1 MSAWI
6 KEHVLNNKIAISAIK
21 YMALFL
27 VAFMFL
33 LVFSLWTSPLYKNW
47 YGCDAS
53 FFTMAGRAIL
63 NGYVPYRDFFDL
75 KGPYFFFI
83 EALGQLLVKGR
94 TGAFIIQVFAL
105 FFALILMVKTC
116 RLFLSCKKTAVIV
129 SLFLFFHA
137 ATLWGGNTL
146 EEFILPLN
154 LLAIYLTVKDIK
166 GNASIRPL
174 TAIITGGCF
183 GIILFAK
190 VTVAAPIIGLVI
202 AIIIYFIRSKRIFE
216 LISYLIY
223 AFFGVLVAIT
233 PVFIYFYCHKTLTDM
248 LYAVFVFAFKRSL
261 EGDKYDIHN
270 ELKISGC
277 YFAIIFALCQID
289 YKRVVLKLRGLL
301 NRKSHSET
309 SVLSRMAS
317 ACDDKCEC
325 IEKDS
330 VENKCEIQVE
340 NTDNVNASVEIENK
354 FALRQLISE
363 TTREFVLSAIF
374 AMGFITAITLHFGDP
389 FIYYFTTV
397 YPIFMLTMIAMFVLY
412 NPLTLLKSWRLDIPV
427 IAFLVFMCY
436 FASHTSNQLNTV
448 LFDRGNTYY
457 QTYVDKANEMAS
469 LIPDCDR
476 DSVYS
481 INMDMQWFECNNIL
495 PCYSYT
501 INLQFFVALD
511 NQIEQNI
518 INRLTSDPPKWI
530 VIGGDLSS
538 YLPNINDVVMPMYSE
553 VYENEYGAL
562 YLLD

>member
-1 MSAWI
+1 MKLQI
-6 KEHVLNNKIAISAIK
+6 KEHIFNNKTAHSAIK
-21 YMALFL
+21 YMAVFL
-27 VAFMFL
+27 VSFLFL
-33 LVFSLWTSPLYKNW
+33 LVFSLWTSPFYKNW

-83 EALGQLLVKGR
+83 EALGQLIVKGR
-94 TGAFIIQVFAL
+94 TGAFVMQVLAL
-105 FFALILMVKTC
+105 FATLIIMIKTC

-129 SLFLFFHA
+129 SFFLFFHA
-137 ATLWGGNTL
+137 STLWGGNTL
-146 EEFILPLN
+146 EEFMLPLN
-154 LLAIYLTVKDIK
+154 LLAIYLSVKDIK
-166 GNASIRPL
+166 GSALIRPL
-174 TAIITGGCF
+174 TAMITGGCF
-183 GIILFAK
+183 GVILFAK
-190 VTVAAPIIGLVI
+190 VTVGAPIIGLVI
-202 AIIIYFIRSKRIFE
+202 AIIVYFIRSKRIFE

-277 YFAIIFALCQID
+277 YFAMIFALCQVD
-289 YKRVVLKLRGLL
+289 YKRGILKLRELISGK
-301 NRKSHSET
+301 NHK
-309 SVLSRMAS
+309 
-317 ACDDKCEC
+317 
-325 IEKDS
+325 
-330 VENKCEIQVE
+330 IQVE
-340 NTDNVNASVEIENK
+340 NSDNVDASVEIENK
-354 FALRQLISE
+354 FAGKQLIYGE
-363 TTREFVLSAIF
+363 FREFVLVAIF
-374 AMGFITAITLHFGDP
+374 TMGFITAITLHFGDP

-397 YPIFMLTMIAMFVLY
+397 YPIFMLTMIVMFVLY
-412 NPLTLLKSWRLDIPV
+412 DPFVLLKSWRLDIPV
-427 IAFLVFMCY
+427 AAFLVFLCY
-436 FASHTSNQLNTV
+436 FASHTSNQINTV

-469 LIPDCDR
+469 LIPECDK

-501 INLQFFVALD
+501 INLQFFVSLD

-518 INRLTSDPPKWI
+518 IKRLKTDPPKWI

>member
-1 MSAWI
+1 
-6 KEHVLNNKIAISAIK
+6 
-21 YMALFL
+21 MAVFL
-27 VAFMFL
+27 VSFLFL
-33 LVFSLWTSPLYKNW
+33 LVFSLWTSPFYKNW

-83 EALGQLLVKGR
+83 EALGQLIVKGR
-94 TGAFIIQVFAL
+94 TGAFVMQVLAL
-105 FFALILMVKTC
+105 FATLIIMIKTC

-129 SLFLFFHA
+129 SLFLFFHS

-146 EEFILPLN
+146 EEFMLPLN

-166 GNASIRPL
+166 GNARIRPL
-174 TAIITGGCF
+174 TAMITGGCF
-183 GIILFAK
+183 GVILFAK

-223 AFFGVLVAIT
+223 ALFGVLVAIT

-277 YFAIIFALCQID
+277 YFAMIFTLCQID

-301 NRKSHSET
+301 SRKS
-309 SVLSRMAS
+309 
-317 ACDDKCEC
+317 DDKA
-325 IEKDS
+325 
-330 VENKCEIQVE
+330 N
-340 NTDNVNASVEIENK
+340 N
-354 FALRQLISE
+354 ISE

-389 FIYYFTTV
+389 FIYYFTTA
-397 YPIFMLTMIAMFVLY
+397 YPIFMLTMIVMFVLY
-412 NPLTLLKSWRLDIPV
+412 DPLTLLKSWRLDIPV
-427 IAFLVFMCY
+427 AAFLVFLCY
-436 FASHTSNQLNTV
+436 FASHTSNQINTV

-501 INLQFFVALD
+501 INLQFFVSLD

-518 INRLTSDPPKWI
+518 IKRLKTDPPKWI

>member
-1 MSAWI
+1 MKLQI
-6 KEHVLNNKIAISAIK
+6 KEHIFNNKTAHSAIK
-21 YMALFL
+21 YMAVFL
-27 VAFMFL
+27 VSFLFL
-33 LVFSLWTSPLYKNW
+33 LVFSLWTSPFYKNW

-83 EALGQLLVKGR
+83 EALGQLIVKGR
-94 TGAFIIQVFAL
+94 TGAFVMQVLAL
-105 FFALILMVKTC
+105 FATLIIMIKTC

-129 SLFLFFHA
+129 SLFLFFHS

-146 EEFILPLN
+146 EEFMLPLN

-166 GNASIRPL
+166 GNARIRPL
-174 TAIITGGCF
+174 TAMITGGCF
-183 GIILFAK
+183 GVILFAK
-190 VTVAAPIIGLVI
+190 VTVGAPIIGLVI
-202 AIIIYFIRSKRIFE
+202 AIIVYFIRSKRIFE

-277 YFAIIFALCQID
+277 YFAMIFALCQID

-301 NRKSHSET
+301 SRKS
-309 SVLSRMAS
+309 
-317 ACDDKCEC
+317 DDKA
-325 IEKDS
+325 
-330 VENKCEIQVE
+330 N
-340 NTDNVNASVEIENK
+340 N
-354 FALRQLISE
+354 ISE

-389 FIYYFTTV
+389 FIYYFTTA
-397 YPIFMLTMIAMFVLY
+397 YPIFMLTMIVMFVLY
-412 NPLTLLKSWRLDIPV
+412 DPHTLLKSWRLDIPV
-427 IAFLVFMCY
+427 AAFLVFLCY
-436 FASHTSNQLNTV
+436 FASHTSNQINTV

-457 QTYVDKANEMAS
+457 QTYVDKTNEMAS
-469 LIPDCDR
+469 LIPECDK

-501 INLQFFVALD
+501 INLQFFVSLD

-518 INRLTSDPPKWI
+518 IKRLKTDPPKWI

>member
-1 MSAWI
+1 MKSQI
-6 KEHVLNNKIAISAIK
+6 KEHIFNNKTAHSAIK
-21 YMALFL
+21 YMAVFL
-27 VAFMFL
+27 VSFLFL
-33 LVFSLWTSPLYKNW
+33 LVFSLWTSPFYKNW

-83 EALGQLLVKGR
+83 EALGQLIVKGR
-94 TGAFIIQVFAL
+94 TGTFVMQVLAL
-105 FFALILMVKTC
+105 FAALIIMIKTC

-146 EEFILPLN
+146 EEFMLPLN

-166 GNASIRPL
+166 GNARIRPL
-174 TAIITGGCF
+174 TAMITGGCF
-183 GIILFAK
+183 GVILFAK

-277 YFAIIFALCQID
+277 YFAMIFTLCQID

-301 NRKSHSET
+301 SRKS
-309 SVLSRMAS
+309 
-317 ACDDKCEC
+317 DDKA
-325 IEKDS
+325 
-330 VENKCEIQVE
+330 N
-340 NTDNVNASVEIENK
+340 N
-354 FALRQLISE
+354 ISE

-448 LFDRGNTYY
+448 MFDRGNTYY

-518 INRLTSDPPKWI
+518 IKRLKTNPPKWL

>member
-1 MSAWI
+1 MKLQI
-6 KEHVLNNKIAISAIK
+6 KEHIFNNKTAHSAIK
-21 YMALFL
+21 YMAVFL
-27 VAFMFL
+27 VSFLFL
-33 LVFSLWTSPLYKNW
+33 LVFSLWTSPFYKNW

-83 EALGQLLVKGR
+83 EALGQLIVKGR
-94 TGAFIIQVFAL
+94 TGAFVMQVLAL
-105 FFALILMVKTC
+105 FAALIIMIKTC

-146 EEFILPLN
+146 EEFMLPLN

-166 GNASIRPL
+166 GNARIRPL
-174 TAIITGGCF
+174 TAMITGGCF
-183 GIILFAK
+183 GVILFAK

-223 AFFGVLVAIT
+223 ALFGVLVAIT

-277 YFAIIFALCQID
+277 YFAMIFTLCQID

-301 NRKSHSET
+301 SRKS
-309 SVLSRMAS
+309 
-317 ACDDKCEC
+317 DDKA
-325 IEKDS
+325 
-330 VENKCEIQVE
+330 N
-340 NTDNVNASVEIENK
+340 N
-354 FALRQLISE
+354 ISE

-427 IAFLVFMCY
+427 IAFLVFLCY
-436 FASHTSNQLNTV
+436 FASHTSNQINTV

-469 LIPDCDR
+469 LIPECDK

-501 INLQFFVALD
+501 INLQFFVSLD

-518 INRLTSDPPKWI
+518 IKRLKTDPPKWI

>member
-1 MSAWI
+1 
-6 KEHVLNNKIAISAIK
+6 
-21 YMALFL
+21 MAVFL
-27 VAFMFL
+27 VSFLFL
-33 LVFSLWTSPLYKNW
+33 LVFSLWTSPFYKNW

-83 EALGQLLVKGR
+83 EALGQLIVKGR
-94 TGAFIIQVFAL
+94 TGAFVMQVLAL
-105 FFALILMVKTC
+105 FATLIIMIKTC

-129 SLFLFFHA
+129 SFFLFFHA
-137 ATLWGGNTL
+137 STLWGGNTL
-146 EEFILPLN
+146 EEFMLPLN

-166 GNASIRPL
+166 GNARIRPL
-174 TAIITGGCF
+174 TAMITGGCF
-183 GIILFAK
+183 GVILFAK
-190 VTVAAPIIGLVI
+190 VTVGAPIIGLVI
-202 AIIIYFIRSKRIFE
+202 AIIVYFIRSKRIFE

-223 AFFGVLVAIT
+223 ALFGVLIAIT

-277 YFAIIFALCQID
+277 YFAMIFALCQVD

-301 NRKSHSET
+301 SRKS
-309 SVLSRMAS
+309 
-317 ACDDKCEC
+317 DDKA
-325 IEKDS
+325 
-330 VENKCEIQVE
+330 N
-340 NTDNVNASVEIENK
+340 N
-354 FALRQLISE
+354 ISE

-389 FIYYFTTV
+389 FIYYFTTA
-397 YPIFMLTMIAMFVLY
+397 YPIFMLTMIVMFVLY
-412 NPLTLLKSWRLDIPV
+412 DPLTLLKSWRLDIPV
-427 IAFLVFMCY
+427 VAFLVFLCY
-436 FASHTSNQLNTV
+436 FASHTSNQINTV

-469 LIPDCDR
+469 LIPECDK

-501 INLQFFVALD
+501 INLQFFVSLD

-518 INRLTSDPPKWI
+518 IKRLKTDPPKWI

>member
-1 MSAWI
+1 
-6 KEHVLNNKIAISAIK
+6 
-21 YMALFL
+21 MAVFL
-27 VAFMFL
+27 VSFLFL
-33 LVFSLWTSPLYKNW
+33 LVFSLWTSPFYKNW

-83 EALGQLLVKGR
+83 EALGQLIVKGR
-94 TGAFIIQVFAL
+94 TGAFVMQVLAL
-105 FFALILMVKTC
+105 FATLIIMIKTC

-129 SLFLFFHA
+129 SLFLFFHS

-146 EEFILPLN
+146 EEFMLPLN

-166 GNASIRPL
+166 GNARIRPL
-174 TAIITGGCF
+174 TAMITGGCF
-183 GIILFAK
+183 GVILFAK

-223 AFFGVLVAIT
+223 ALFGVLVAIT

-277 YFAIIFALCQID
+277 YFAMIFTLCQID

-301 NRKSHSET
+301 SRKS
-309 SVLSRMAS
+309 
-317 ACDDKCEC
+317 DDKA
-325 IEKDS
+325 
-330 VENKCEIQVE
+330 N
-340 NTDNVNASVEIENK
+340 N
-354 FALRQLISE
+354 ISE

-389 FIYYFTTV
+389 FIYYFTTA
-397 YPIFMLTMIAMFVLY
+397 YPIFMLTMIVMFVLY
-412 NPLTLLKSWRLDIPV
+412 DPLTLLKSWRLDIPV
-427 IAFLVFMCY
+427 AAFLVFLCY
-436 FASHTSNQLNTV
+436 FASHTSNQINTV

-469 LIPDCDR
+469 LIPECDK

-501 INLQFFVALD
+501 INLQFFVSLD

-518 INRLTSDPPKWI
+518 IKRLKTDPPKWI

>member
-1 MSAWI
+1 MKLQI
-6 KEHVLNNKIAISAIK
+6 KEHIFNNKTAHSAIK
-21 YMALFL
+21 YMAVFL
-27 VAFMFL
+27 VSFLFL
-33 LVFSLWTSPLYKNW
+33 LVFSLWTSPFYKNW

-83 EALGQLLVKGR
+83 EALGQLIVKGR
-94 TGAFIIQVFAL
+94 TGAFVMQVLAL
-105 FFALILMVKTC
+105 FATLIIMIKTC

-129 SLFLFFHA
+129 SLFLFFHS

-146 EEFILPLN
+146 EEFMLPLN

-166 GNASIRPL
+166 GNARIRPL
-174 TAIITGGCF
+174 TAMITGGCF
-183 GIILFAK
+183 GVILFAK

-223 AFFGVLVAIT
+223 ALFGVLVAIT

-277 YFAIIFALCQID
+277 YFAMIFTLCQID

-301 NRKSHSET
+301 SRKS
-309 SVLSRMAS
+309 
-317 ACDDKCEC
+317 DDKA
-325 IEKDS
+325 
-330 VENKCEIQVE
+330 N
-340 NTDNVNASVEIENK
+340 N
-354 FALRQLISE
+354 ISE

-389 FIYYFTTV
+389 FIYYFTTA
-397 YPIFMLTMIAMFVLY
+397 YPIFMLTMIVMFVLY
-412 NPLTLLKSWRLDIPV
+412 DPFVLLKSWRLDIPV
-427 IAFLVFMCY
+427 AAFLVFLCY
-436 FASHTSNQLNTV
+436 FASHTSNQINTV

-469 LIPDCDR
+469 LIPECDK

-518 INRLTSDPPKWI
+518 IERLKTDPPKWI

>member
-1 MSAWI
+1 MKLQI
-6 KEHVLNNKIAISAIK
+6 KEHIFNNKTAHSAIK
-21 YMALFL
+21 YMAVFL
-27 VAFMFL
+27 VSFLFL
-33 LVFSLWTSPLYKNW
+33 LVFSLWTSPFYKNW

-83 EALGQLLVKGR
+83 EALGQLIVKGR
-94 TGAFIIQVFAL
+94 TGAFVMQVLAL
-105 FFALILMVKTC
+105 FTTLIIMIKTC
-116 RLFLSCKKTAVIV
+116 RLFLTCKKTAVIV

-137 ATLWGGNTL
+137 STLWGGNTL
-146 EEFILPLN
+146 EEFMLPLN
-154 LLAIYLTVKDIK
+154 LLAIYLSVKDIK
-166 GNASIRPL
+166 GSALIRPL
-174 TAIITGGCF
+174 TAMITGGCF

-190 VTVAAPIIGLVI
+190 ITVAAPIIGLVI

-223 AFFGVLVAIT
+223 ALFGVLVAIT

-277 YFAIIFALCQID
+277 YFAMIFTLCQID

-301 NRKSHSET
+301 SRKS
-309 SVLSRMAS
+309 
-317 ACDDKCEC
+317 DDKA
-325 IEKDS
+325 
-330 VENKCEIQVE
+330 N
-340 NTDNVNASVEIENK
+340 N
-354 FALRQLISE
+354 ISE

-389 FIYYFTTV
+389 FIYYFTTA
-397 YPIFMLTMIAMFVLY
+397 YPIFMLTMIVMFVLY
-412 NPLTLLKSWRLDIPV
+412 DPLTLLKSWRLDIPV
-427 IAFLVFMCY
+427 AAFLVFLCY
-436 FASHTSNQLNTV
+436 FASHTSNQINTV

-469 LIPDCDR
+469 LIPECDK

-501 INLQFFVALD
+501 INLQFFVSLD

-518 INRLTSDPPKWI
+518 IKRLKTDPPKWI

>member
-1 MSAWI
+1 
-6 KEHVLNNKIAISAIK
+6 
-21 YMALFL
+21 MAVFL
-27 VAFMFL
+27 VSFLFL
-33 LVFSLWTSPLYKNW
+33 LVFSLWTSPFYKNW

-83 EALGQLLVKGR
+83 EALGQLIVKGR
-94 TGAFIIQVFAL
+94 TGAFVMQVLAL
-105 FFALILMVKTC
+105 FATLIIMIKTC

-146 EEFILPLN
+146 EEFMLPLN

-166 GNASIRPL
+166 GNARIRPL
-174 TAIITGGCF
+174 TAMITGGCF
-183 GIILFAK
+183 GVILFAK

-223 AFFGVLVAIT
+223 ALFGVLVAIT

-277 YFAIIFALCQID
+277 YFAMIFTLCQID

-301 NRKSHSET
+301 SRKS
-309 SVLSRMAS
+309 
-317 ACDDKCEC
+317 DDKA
-325 IEKDS
+325 
-330 VENKCEIQVE
+330 N
-340 NTDNVNASVEIENK
+340 N
-354 FALRQLISE
+354 ISE

-389 FIYYFTTV
+389 FIYYFTTA
-397 YPIFMLTMIAMFVLY
+397 YPIFMLTMIVMFVLY
-412 NPLTLLKSWRLDIPV
+412 DPLTLLKSWRLDIPV
-427 IAFLVFMCY
+427 AAFLVFLCY
-436 FASHTSNQLNTV
+436 FASHTSNQINTV

-469 LIPDCDR
+469 LIPECDK

-501 INLQFFVALD
+501 INLQFFVSLD

-518 INRLTSDPPKWI
+518 IKRLKTDPPKWI

>member
-1 MSAWI
+1 
-6 KEHVLNNKIAISAIK
+6 
-21 YMALFL
+21 MAVFL
-27 VAFMFL
+27 VSFLFL
-33 LVFSLWTSPLYKNW
+33 LVFSLWTSPFYKNW

-83 EALGQLLVKGR
+83 EALGQLIVKGR
-94 TGAFIIQVFAL
+94 TGAFVMQVLAL
-105 FFALILMVKTC
+105 FAALIIMIKTC

-146 EEFILPLN
+146 EEFMLPLN

-166 GNASIRPL
+166 GNARIRPL
-174 TAIITGGCF
+174 TAMITGGCF
-183 GIILFAK
+183 GVILFAK

-248 LYAVFVFAFKRSL
+248 LYAVFVFAFNRSL

-277 YFAIIFALCQID
+277 YFAMIFTLCQID

-301 NRKSHSET
+301 SRKS
-309 SVLSRMAS
+309 
-317 ACDDKCEC
+317 DDKA
-325 IEKDS
+325 
-330 VENKCEIQVE
+330 N
-340 NTDNVNASVEIENK
+340 N
-354 FALRQLISE
+354 ISE

-389 FIYYFTTV
+389 FIYYFTTA
-397 YPIFMLTMIAMFVLY
+397 YPIFMLTMIVMFVLY
-412 NPLTLLKSWRLDIPV
+412 DPLTLLKSWRLDIPV
-427 IAFLVFMCY
+427 AVFLVFLCY
-436 FASHTSNQLNTV
+436 FASHTSNQINTV

-469 LIPDCDR
+469 LIPECDK

-501 INLQFFVALD
+501 INLQFFVSLD

-518 INRLTSDPPKWI
+518 IKRLKTNPPKWL

>member
-1 MSAWI
+1 MKLQI
-6 KEHVLNNKIAISAIK
+6 KEHIFNNKTAHSAIK
-21 YMALFL
+21 YMAVFL
-27 VAFMFL
+27 VSFLFL
-33 LVFSLWTSPLYKNW
+33 LVFSLWTSPFYKNW

-83 EALGQLLVKGR
+83 EALGQLIVKGR
-94 TGAFIIQVFAL
+94 TGAFVMQVLAL
-105 FFALILMVKTC
+105 FAALIIMIKTC

-129 SLFLFFHA
+129 SFFLFFHA
-137 ATLWGGNTL
+137 STLWGGNTL
-146 EEFILPLN
+146 EEFMLPLN

-166 GNASIRPL
+166 GNARIRPL
-174 TAIITGGCF
+174 TAMITGGCF
-183 GIILFAK
+183 GVILFAK
-190 VTVAAPIIGLVI
+190 VTVGAPIIGLVI
-202 AIIIYFIRSKRIFE
+202 AIIVYFIRSKRIFE

-277 YFAIIFALCQID
+277 YFAMIFTLCQID

-301 NRKSHSET
+301 SRKS
-309 SVLSRMAS
+309 
-317 ACDDKCEC
+317 DDKA
-325 IEKDS
+325 
-330 VENKCEIQVE
+330 N
-340 NTDNVNASVEIENK
+340 N
-354 FALRQLISE
+354 ISE

-448 LFDRGNTYY
+448 MFDRGNTYY

-469 LIPDCDR
+469 LIPECDK

-481 INMDMQWFECNNIL
+481 INMDMQWF
-495 PCYSYT
+495 
-501 INLQFFVALD
+501 
-511 NQIEQNI
+511 
-518 INRLTSDPPKWI
+518 
-530 VIGGDLSS
+530 
-538 YLPNINDVVMPMYSE
+538 
-553 VYENEYGAL
+553 
-562 YLLD
+562 

>member
-1 MSAWI
+1 MKSQI
-6 KEHVLNNKIAISAIK
+6 KEHIFNNKTAHSAIK
-21 YMALFL
+21 YMAVFL
-27 VAFMFL
+27 VSFLFL
-33 LVFSLWTSPLYKNW
+33 LVFSLWTSPFYKNW

-83 EALGQLLVKGR
+83 EALGQLIVKGR
-94 TGAFIIQVFAL
+94 TGAFVMQVLAL
-105 FFALILMVKTC
+105 FATLIIMIKTC
-116 RLFLSCKKTAVIV
+116 RLFLTCKKTAVIV

-137 ATLWGGNTL
+137 STLWGGNTL
-146 EEFILPLN
+146 EEFMLPLN
-154 LLAIYLTVKDIK
+154 LLAIYLSVKDIK
-166 GNASIRPL
+166 GSALIRPL
-174 TAIITGGCF
+174 TAMITGGCF

-190 VTVAAPIIGLVI
+190 ITVAAPIIGLVI

-277 YFAIIFALCQID
+277 YFAMIFTLCQID

-301 NRKSHSET
+301 SRKS
-309 SVLSRMAS
+309 
-317 ACDDKCEC
+317 DDKA
-325 IEKDS
+325 
-330 VENKCEIQVE
+330 N
-340 NTDNVNASVEIENK
+340 N
-354 FALRQLISE
+354 ISE

-448 LFDRGNTYY
+448 MFDRGNTYY

-518 INRLTSDPPKWI
+518 IKRLKTNPPKWL

>member
-1 MSAWI
+1 
-6 KEHVLNNKIAISAIK
+6 
-21 YMALFL
+21 
-27 VAFMFL
+27 
-33 LVFSLWTSPLYKNW
+33 
-47 YGCDAS
+47 
-53 FFTMAGRAIL
+53 MAGRAIL

-83 EALGQLLVKGR
+83 EALGQLIVKGR
-94 TGAFIIQVFAL
+94 TGAFVMQVLAL
-105 FFALILMVKTC
+105 FATLIIMIKTC

-129 SLFLFFHA
+129 SLFLFFHS

-146 EEFILPLN
+146 EEFMLPLN

-166 GNASIRPL
+166 GNARIRPL
-174 TAIITGGCF
+174 TAMITGGCF
-183 GIILFAK
+183 GVILFAK

-277 YFAIIFALCQID
+277 YFAMIFTLCQID

-301 NRKSHSET
+301 SRKS
-309 SVLSRMAS
+309 
-317 ACDDKCEC
+317 DDKA
-325 IEKDS
+325 
-330 VENKCEIQVE
+330 N
-340 NTDNVNASVEIENK
+340 N
-354 FALRQLISE
+354 ISE

-389 FIYYFTTV
+389 FIYYFTTA
-397 YPIFMLTMIAMFVLY
+397 YPIFMLTMIVMFVLY
-412 NPLTLLKSWRLDIPV
+412 DPLTLLKSWRLDIPV
-427 IAFLVFMCY
+427 AAFLVFLCY
-436 FASHTSNQLNTV
+436 FASHTSNQINTV

-469 LIPDCDR
+469 LIPECDK

-501 INLQFFVALD
+501 INLQFFVSLD

-518 INRLTSDPPKWI
+518 IKRLKTDPPKWI

>member
-1 MSAWI
+1 MKLQI
-6 KEHVLNNKIAISAIK
+6 KEHIFNNKTAHSAIK
-21 YMALFL
+21 YMAVFL
-27 VAFMFL
+27 VSFLFL
-33 LVFSLWTSPLYKNW
+33 LVFSLWTSPFYKNW

-83 EALGQLLVKGR
+83 EALGQLIVKGR
-94 TGAFIIQVFAL
+94 TGAFVMQVLAL
-105 FFALILMVKTC
+105 FTTLIIMIKTC
-116 RLFLSCKKTAVIV
+116 RLFLTCKKTAVIV

-137 ATLWGGNTL
+137 STLWGGNTL
-146 EEFILPLN
+146 EEFMLPLN
-154 LLAIYLTVKDIK
+154 LLAIYLSVKDIK
-166 GNASIRPL
+166 GSALIRPL
-174 TAIITGGCF
+174 TAMITGGCF
-183 GIILFAK
+183 GVILFAK
-190 VTVAAPIIGLVI
+190 VTVGAPIIGLVI
-202 AIIIYFIRSKRIFE
+202 AIIIYFTRSKRIFE
-216 LISYLIY
+216 LFSYLIY
-223 AFFGVLVAIT
+223 ALFGVLIAIT
-233 PVFIYFYCHKTLTDM
+233 PVFIYFYYHKTLTDM

-277 YFAIIFALCQID
+277 YFAMIFALCQVD

-301 NRKSHSET
+301 SRKS
-309 SVLSRMAS
+309 
-317 ACDDKCEC
+317 DDKA
-325 IEKDS
+325 
-330 VENKCEIQVE
+330 N
-340 NTDNVNASVEIENK
+340 N
-354 FALRQLISE
+354 ISE

-389 FIYYFTTV
+389 FIYYFTTA
-397 YPIFMLTMIAMFVLY
+397 YPIFMLTMIVMFVLY
-412 NPLTLLKSWRLDIPV
+412 DPFVLLKSWRLDIPV
-427 IAFLVFMCY
+427 AAFLVFLCY
-436 FASHTSNQLNTV
+436 FASHTSNQINTV

-469 LIPDCDR
+469 LIPECDK

-501 INLQFFVALD
+501 INLQFFVSLD

-518 INRLTSDPPKWI
+518 IKRLKTDPPKWI

>member
-1 MSAWI
+1 
-6 KEHVLNNKIAISAIK
+6 
-21 YMALFL
+21 MAVFL
-27 VAFMFL
+27 VSFLFL
-33 LVFSLWTSPLYKNW
+33 LVFSLWTSPFYKNW

-83 EALGQLLVKGR
+83 EALGQLIVKGR
-94 TGAFIIQVFAL
+94 TGAFVMQVLAL
-105 FFALILMVKTC
+105 FTTLIIMIKTC
-116 RLFLSCKKTAVIV
+116 RLFLTCKKTAVIV

-137 ATLWGGNTL
+137 STLWGGNTL
-146 EEFILPLN
+146 EEFMLPLN

-166 GNASIRPL
+166 GNARIRPL
-174 TAIITGGCF
+174 TAMITGGCF
-183 GIILFAK
+183 GVILFAK

-223 AFFGVLVAIT
+223 ALFGVLVAIT

-277 YFAIIFALCQID
+277 YFAMIFTLCQID

-301 NRKSHSET
+301 SRKS
-309 SVLSRMAS
+309 
-317 ACDDKCEC
+317 DDKA
-325 IEKDS
+325 
-330 VENKCEIQVE
+330 N
-340 NTDNVNASVEIENK
+340 N
-354 FALRQLISE
+354 ISE

-374 AMGFITAITLHFGDP
+374 TMGFITAITLHFGDP
-389 FIYYFTTV
+389 FIYYFTTA
-397 YPIFMLTMIAMFVLY
+397 YPIFMLTMIVMFVLY
-412 NPLTLLKSWRLDIPV
+412 DPFVLLKSWRLDIPV
-427 IAFLVFMCY
+427 AAFLVFLCY
-436 FASHTSNQLNTV
+436 FASHTSNQINTV

-469 LIPDCDR
+469 LIPECDK

-501 INLQFFVALD
+501 INLQFFVSLD

-518 INRLTSDPPKWI
+518 IKRLKTDPPKWI

>member
-1 MSAWI
+1 
-6 KEHVLNNKIAISAIK
+6 
-21 YMALFL
+21 MAVFL
-27 VAFMFL
+27 VSFLFL
-33 LVFSLWTSPLYKNW
+33 LVFSLWTSPFYKNW

-83 EALGQLLVKGR
+83 EALGQLIVKGR
-94 TGAFIIQVFAL
+94 TGAFVMQVLAL
-105 FFALILMVKTC
+105 FTTLIIMIKTC
-116 RLFLSCKKTAVIV
+116 RLFLTCKKTAVIV

-137 ATLWGGNTL
+137 STLWGGNTL
-146 EEFILPLN
+146 EEFMLPLN
-154 LLAIYLTVKDIK
+154 LLAIYLSVKDIK
-166 GNASIRPL
+166 GNARIRPL
-174 TAIITGGCF
+174 TAMITGGCF
-183 GIILFAK
+183 GVILFAK

-223 AFFGVLVAIT
+223 ALFGVLVAIT

-277 YFAIIFALCQID
+277 YFAMIFTLCQID

-301 NRKSHSET
+301 SRKS
-309 SVLSRMAS
+309 
-317 ACDDKCEC
+317 DDKA
-325 IEKDS
+325 
-330 VENKCEIQVE
+330 N
-340 NTDNVNASVEIENK
+340 N
-354 FALRQLISE
+354 ISE

-374 AMGFITAITLHFGDP
+374 TMGFITAITLHFGDP
-389 FIYYFTTV
+389 FIYYFTTA
-397 YPIFMLTMIAMFVLY
+397 YPIFMLTMIVMFVLY
-412 NPLTLLKSWRLDIPV
+412 DPFVLLKSWRLDIPV
-427 IAFLVFMCY
+427 AAFLVFLCY
-436 FASHTSNQLNTV
+436 FASHTSNQINTV

-469 LIPDCDR
+469 LIPDCDK

-501 INLQFFVALD
+501 INLQFFVSLD

-518 INRLTSDPPKWI
+518 IKRLKTDPPKWI

>member
-1 MSAWI
+1 
-6 KEHVLNNKIAISAIK
+6 
-21 YMALFL
+21 MAVFL
-27 VAFMFL
+27 VSFLFL
-33 LVFSLWTSPLYKNW
+33 LVFSLWTSPFYKNW

-83 EALGQLLVKGR
+83 EALGQLIVKGR
-94 TGAFIIQVFAL
+94 TGAFVMQVLAL
-105 FFALILMVKTC
+105 FTTLIIMIKTC
-116 RLFLSCKKTAVIV
+116 RLFLTCKKTAVIV

-137 ATLWGGNTL
+137 STLWGGNTL
-146 EEFILPLN
+146 EEFMLPLN
-154 LLAIYLTVKDIK
+154 LLAIYLSVKDIK
-166 GNASIRPL
+166 GNARIRPL
-174 TAIITGGCF
+174 TAMITGGCF
-183 GIILFAK
+183 GVILFAK

-223 AFFGVLVAIT
+223 ALFGVLVAIT

-277 YFAIIFALCQID
+277 YFAMIFTLCQID

-301 NRKSHSET
+301 SRKS
-309 SVLSRMAS
+309 
-317 ACDDKCEC
+317 DDKA
-325 IEKDS
+325 
-330 VENKCEIQVE
+330 N
-340 NTDNVNASVEIENK
+340 N
-354 FALRQLISE
+354 ISE

-374 AMGFITAITLHFGDP
+374 TMGFITAITLHFGDP
-389 FIYYFTTV
+389 FIYYFTTA
-397 YPIFMLTMIAMFVLY
+397 YPIFMLTMIVMFVLY
-412 NPLTLLKSWRLDIPV
+412 DPFVLLKSWRLDIPV
-427 IAFLVFMCY
+427 AAFLVFLCY
-436 FASHTSNQLNTV
+436 FASHTSNQINTV

-469 LIPDCDR
+469 LIPECDK

-501 INLQFFVALD
+501 INLQFFVSLD

-518 INRLTSDPPKWI
+518 IKRLKTDPPKWI

>member
-1 MSAWI
+1 MKLQI
-6 KEHVLNNKIAISAIK
+6 KEHIFNNKTAHSAIK
-21 YMALFL
+21 YMAVFL
-27 VAFMFL
+27 VSFLFL
-33 LVFSLWTSPLYKNW
+33 LVFSLWTSPFYKNW

-83 EALGQLLVKGR
+83 EALGQLIVKGR
-94 TGAFIIQVFAL
+94 TGAFVMQVLAL
-105 FFALILMVKTC
+105 FAALIIMIKTC

-146 EEFILPLN
+146 EEFMLPLN

-166 GNASIRPL
+166 GNARIRPL
-174 TAIITGGCF
+174 TAMITGGCF
-183 GIILFAK
+183 GVILFAK

-248 LYAVFVFAFKRSL
+248 LYAVFVFAFNRSL

-277 YFAIIFALCQID
+277 YFAMIFALCQVD

-301 NRKSHSET
+301 SRKS
-309 SVLSRMAS
+309 
-317 ACDDKCEC
+317 DDKA
-325 IEKDS
+325 
-330 VENKCEIQVE
+330 N
-340 NTDNVNASVEIENK
+340 N
-354 FALRQLISE
+354 ISE

-448 LFDRGNTYY
+448 MFDRGNTYY

-518 INRLTSDPPKWI
+518 IKRLKTNPPKWL

>member
-1 MSAWI
+1 MKLQI
-6 KEHVLNNKIAISAIK
+6 KEHIFNNKTAHSAIK
-21 YMALFL
+21 YMAVFL
-27 VAFMFL
+27 VSFLFL
-33 LVFSLWTSPLYKNW
+33 LVFSLWTSPFYKNW

-83 EALGQLLVKGR
+83 EALGQLIVKGR
-94 TGAFIIQVFAL
+94 TGAFVMQVLAL
-105 FFALILMVKTC
+105 FATLIIMIKTC

-129 SLFLFFHA
+129 SLFLFFHS

-146 EEFILPLN
+146 EEFMLPLN

-166 GNASIRPL
+166 GNARIRPL
-174 TAIITGGCF
+174 TAMITGGCF
-183 GIILFAK
+183 GVILFAK

-277 YFAIIFALCQID
+277 YFAMIFTLCQID

-301 NRKSHSET
+301 SRKS
-309 SVLSRMAS
+309 
-317 ACDDKCEC
+317 DDKA
-325 IEKDS
+325 
-330 VENKCEIQVE
+330 N
-340 NTDNVNASVEIENK
+340 N
-354 FALRQLISE
+354 ISE

-389 FIYYFTTV
+389 FIYYFTTA
-397 YPIFMLTMIAMFVLY
+397 YPIFMLTMIVMFVLY
-412 NPLTLLKSWRLDIPV
+412 DPFVLLKSWRLDIPV
-427 IAFLVFMCY
+427 AAFLVFLCY
-436 FASHTSNQLNTV
+436 FASHTSNQINTV

-469 LIPDCDR
+469 LIPECDK

-501 INLQFFVALD
+501 INLQFFVSLD

-518 INRLTSDPPKWI
+518 IKRLKTDPPKWI

>member
-1 MSAWI
+1 MKLQI
-6 KEHVLNNKIAISAIK
+6 KEHIFNNKTAHSAIK
-21 YMALFL
+21 YMAVFL
-27 VAFMFL
+27 VSFLFL
-33 LVFSLWTSPLYKNW
+33 LVFSLWTSPFYKNW

-83 EALGQLLVKGR
+83 EALGQLIVKGR
-94 TGAFIIQVFAL
+94 TGAFVMQVLAL
-105 FFALILMVKTC
+105 FAALIIMIKTC

-129 SLFLFFHA
+129 SLFLFFHS

-146 EEFILPLN
+146 EEFMLPLN

-166 GNASIRPL
+166 GNARIRPL
-174 TAIITGGCF
+174 TAMITGGCF
-183 GIILFAK
+183 GVILFAK

-223 AFFGVLVAIT
+223 ALFGVLVAIT

-277 YFAIIFALCQID
+277 YFAMIFTLCQID

-301 NRKSHSET
+301 SRKS
-309 SVLSRMAS
+309 
-317 ACDDKCEC
+317 DDKA
-325 IEKDS
+325 
-330 VENKCEIQVE
+330 N
-340 NTDNVNASVEIENK
+340 N
-354 FALRQLISE
+354 ISE

-389 FIYYFTTV
+389 FIYYFTTA
-397 YPIFMLTMIAMFVLY
+397 YPIFMLTMIVMFVLY
-412 NPLTLLKSWRLDIPV
+412 DPLTLLKSWRLDIPV
-427 IAFLVFMCY
+427 AAFLVFLCY
-436 FASHTSNQLNTV
+436 FASHTSNQINTV

-501 INLQFFVALD
+501 INLQFFVSLD

-518 INRLTSDPPKWI
+518 IKRLKTDPPKWI

>member
-1 MSAWI
+1 MKLQI
-6 KEHVLNNKIAISAIK
+6 KEHIFNNKTAHSAIK
-21 YMALFL
+21 YMAVFL
-27 VAFMFL
+27 VSFLFL
-33 LVFSLWTSPLYKNW
+33 LVFSLWTSPFYKNW

-83 EALGQLLVKGR
+83 EALGQLIVKGR
-94 TGAFIIQVFAL
+94 TGAFVMQVLAL
-105 FFALILMVKTC
+105 FTTLIIMIKTC

-129 SLFLFFHA
+129 SLFLFFHS

-146 EEFILPLN
+146 EEFMLPLN

-166 GNASIRPL
+166 GNARIRPL
-174 TAIITGGCF
+174 TAMITGGCF
-183 GIILFAK
+183 GVILFAK

-223 AFFGVLVAIT
+223 ALFGVLVAIT

-277 YFAIIFALCQID
+277 YFAMIFTLCQID

-301 NRKSHSET
+301 SRKS
-309 SVLSRMAS
+309 
-317 ACDDKCEC
+317 DDKA
-325 IEKDS
+325 
-330 VENKCEIQVE
+330 N
-340 NTDNVNASVEIENK
+340 N
-354 FALRQLISE
+354 ISE

-389 FIYYFTTV
+389 FIYYFTTA
-397 YPIFMLTMIAMFVLY
+397 YPIFMLTMIVMFVLY
-412 NPLTLLKSWRLDIPV
+412 DPLTLLKSWRLDIPV
-427 IAFLVFMCY
+427 AAFLVFLCY
-436 FASHTSNQLNTV
+436 FASHTSNQINTV

-469 LIPDCDR
+469 LIPECDR
-476 DSVYS
+476 TAS
-481 INMDMQWFECNNIL
+481 IQ
-495 PCYSYT
+495 
-501 INLQFFVALD
+501 
-511 NQIEQNI
+511 
-518 INRLTSDPPKWI
+518 
-530 VIGGDLSS
+530 
-538 YLPNINDVVMPMYSE
+538 
-553 VYENEYGAL
+553 
-562 YLLD
+562 

>member
-1 MSAWI
+1 MKLQI
-6 KEHVLNNKIAISAIK
+6 KEHIFNNKTAHSAIK
-21 YMALFL
+21 YMAVFL
-27 VAFMFL
+27 VSFLFL
-33 LVFSLWTSPLYKNW
+33 LVFSLWTSPFYKNW

-83 EALGQLLVKGR
+83 EALGQLIVKGR
-94 TGAFIIQVFAL
+94 TGAFVMQVLAL
-105 FFALILMVKTC
+105 FATLIIMIKTC

-129 SLFLFFHA
+129 SLFLFFHS

-146 EEFILPLN
+146 EEFMLPLN

-166 GNASIRPL
+166 GNARIRPL
-174 TAIITGGCF
+174 TAMITGGCF
-183 GIILFAK
+183 GVILFAK

-223 AFFGVLVAIT
+223 ALFGVLVAIT

-277 YFAIIFALCQID
+277 YFAMIFTLCQID

-301 NRKSHSET
+301 SRKS
-309 SVLSRMAS
+309 
-317 ACDDKCEC
+317 DDKA
-325 IEKDS
+325 
-330 VENKCEIQVE
+330 N
-340 NTDNVNASVEIENK
+340 N
-354 FALRQLISE
+354 ISE

-389 FIYYFTTV
+389 FIYYFTTA
-397 YPIFMLTMIAMFVLY
+397 YPIFMLTMIVMFVLY
-412 NPLTLLKSWRLDIPV
+412 DPLTLLKSWRLDIPV
-427 IAFLVFMCY
+427 AAFLVFLCY
-436 FASHTSNQLNTV
+436 FASHTSNQINTV

-501 INLQFFVALD
+501 INLQFFVSLD

-518 INRLTSDPPKWI
+518 IKRLKTDPPKWI

>member
-1 MSAWI
+1 MKLQI
-6 KEHVLNNKIAISAIK
+6 KEHIFNNKTAHSAIK
-21 YMALFL
+21 YMAVFL
-27 VAFMFL
+27 VSFLFL
-33 LVFSLWTSPLYKNW
+33 LVFSLWTSPFYKNW

-83 EALGQLLVKGR
+83 EALGQLIVKGR
-94 TGAFIIQVFAL
+94 TGAFVMQVLAL
-105 FFALILMVKTC
+105 FATLIIMIKTC

-137 ATLWGGNTL
+137 STLWGGNTL
-146 EEFILPLN
+146 EEFMLPLN

-166 GNASIRPL
+166 GNARIRPL
-174 TAIITGGCF
+174 TAMITGGCF
-183 GIILFAK
+183 GVILFAK
-190 VTVAAPIIGLVI
+190 VTVGAPIIGLVI
-202 AIIIYFIRSKRIFE
+202 AIIIYFTRSKRIFE
-216 LISYLIY
+216 LVSYLIY
-223 AFFGVLVAIT
+223 ALFGVLIAIT
-233 PVFIYFYCHKTLTDM
+233 PVFIYFYYHKTLTDM

-277 YFAIIFALCQID
+277 YFAMIFALCQVD

-301 NRKSHSET
+301 SRKS
-309 SVLSRMAS
+309 
-317 ACDDKCEC
+317 DDKA
-325 IEKDS
+325 
-330 VENKCEIQVE
+330 N
-340 NTDNVNASVEIENK
+340 N
-354 FALRQLISE
+354 ISE

-389 FIYYFTTV
+389 FIYYFTTA
-397 YPIFMLTMIAMFVLY
+397 YPIFMLTMIVMFVLY
-412 NPLTLLKSWRLDIPV
+412 DPLTLLKSWRLDIPV
-427 IAFLVFMCY
+427 AAFLVFLCY
-436 FASHTSNQLNTV
+436 FASHTSNQINTV

-469 LIPDCDR
+469 LIPECDK

-501 INLQFFVALD
+501 INLQFFVSLD

-518 INRLTSDPPKWI
+518 IKRLKTDPPKWI

>member
-1 MSAWI
+1 
-6 KEHVLNNKIAISAIK
+6 
-21 YMALFL
+21 MAVFL
-27 VAFMFL
+27 VSFLFL
-33 LVFSLWTSPLYKNW
+33 LVFSLWTSPFYKNW

-83 EALGQLLVKGR
+83 EALGQLIVKGR
-94 TGAFIIQVFAL
+94 TGAFVMQVLAL
-105 FFALILMVKTC
+105 FATLIIMIKTC

-146 EEFILPLN
+146 EEFMLPLN

-166 GNASIRPL
+166 GNARIRPL
-174 TAIITGGCF
+174 TAMITGGCF
-183 GIILFAK
+183 GVILFAK

-223 AFFGVLVAIT
+223 ALFGVLVAIT

-277 YFAIIFALCQID
+277 YFAMIFTLCQID

-301 NRKSHSET
+301 SRKS
-309 SVLSRMAS
+309 
-317 ACDDKCEC
+317 DDKA
-325 IEKDS
+325 
-330 VENKCEIQVE
+330 N
-340 NTDNVNASVEIENK
+340 N
-354 FALRQLISE
+354 ISE

-427 IAFLVFMCY
+427 IAFLVFLCY
-436 FASHTSNQLNTV
+436 FASHTSNQINTV

-469 LIPDCDR
+469 LIPECDK

-501 INLQFFVALD
+501 INLQFFVSLD

-518 INRLTSDPPKWI
+518 IKRLKTDPPKWI

>member
-1 MSAWI
+1 MKLQI
-6 KEHVLNNKIAISAIK
+6 KEHIFNNKTAHSAIK
-21 YMALFL
+21 YMAVFL
-27 VAFMFL
+27 VSFLFL
-33 LVFSLWTSPLYKNW
+33 LVFSLWTSPFYKNW

-83 EALGQLLVKGR
+83 EALGQLIVKGR
-94 TGAFIIQVFAL
+94 TGAFVMQVLAL
-105 FFALILMVKTC
+105 FTTLIIMIKTC
-116 RLFLSCKKTAVIV
+116 RLFLTCKKTAVIV

-137 ATLWGGNTL
+137 STLWGGNTL
-146 EEFILPLN
+146 EEFMLPLN
-154 LLAIYLTVKDIK
+154 LLAIYLSVKDIK
-166 GNASIRPL
+166 GNARIRPL
-174 TAIITGGCF
+174 TAMITGGCF
-183 GIILFAK
+183 GVILFAK

-223 AFFGVLVAIT
+223 ALFGVLVAIT

-277 YFAIIFALCQID
+277 YFAMIFTLCQID

-301 NRKSHSET
+301 SRKS
-309 SVLSRMAS
+309 
-317 ACDDKCEC
+317 DDKA
-325 IEKDS
+325 
-330 VENKCEIQVE
+330 N
-340 NTDNVNASVEIENK
+340 N
-354 FALRQLISE
+354 ISE

-374 AMGFITAITLHFGDP
+374 TMGFITAITLHFGDP
-389 FIYYFTTV
+389 FIYYFTTA
-397 YPIFMLTMIAMFVLY
+397 YPIFMLTMIVMFVLY
-412 NPLTLLKSWRLDIPV
+412 DPFVLLKSWRLDIPV
-427 IAFLVFMCY
+427 AAFLVFLCY
-436 FASHTSNQLNTV
+436 FASHTSNQINTV

-469 LIPDCDR
+469 LIPECDK

-501 INLQFFVALD
+501 INLQFFVSLD

-518 INRLTSDPPKWI
+518 IKRLKTDPPKWI

>member
-1 MSAWI
+1 MKLQI
-6 KEHVLNNKIAISAIK
+6 KEHIFNNKTAHSAIK
-21 YMALFL
+21 YMAVFL
-27 VAFMFL
+27 VSFLFL
-33 LVFSLWTSPLYKNW
+33 LVFSLWTSPFYKNW

-83 EALGQLLVKGR
+83 EALGQLIVKGR
-94 TGAFIIQVFAL
+94 TGAFVMQVLAL
-105 FFALILMVKTC
+105 FATLIIMIKTC

-146 EEFILPLN
+146 EEFMLPLN

-166 GNASIRPL
+166 GNARIRPL
-174 TAIITGGCF
+174 TAMITGGCF
-183 GIILFAK
+183 GVILFAK

-223 AFFGVLVAIT
+223 ALFGVLVAIT

-277 YFAIIFALCQID
+277 YFAMIFTLCQID

-301 NRKSHSET
+301 SRKS
-309 SVLSRMAS
+309 
-317 ACDDKCEC
+317 DDKA
-325 IEKDS
+325 
-330 VENKCEIQVE
+330 N
-340 NTDNVNASVEIENK
+340 N
-354 FALRQLISE
+354 ISE

-389 FIYYFTTV
+389 FIYYFTTA
-397 YPIFMLTMIAMFVLY
+397 YPIFMLTMIVMFVLY
-412 NPLTLLKSWRLDIPV
+412 DPLTLLKSWRLDIPV
-427 IAFLVFMCY
+427 AAFLVFLCY
-436 FASHTSNQLNTV
+436 FASHTSNQINTV

-518 INRLTSDPPKWI
+518 IKRLKTNPPKWL

>member
-1 MSAWI
+1 
-6 KEHVLNNKIAISAIK
+6 
-21 YMALFL
+21 MAVFL
-27 VAFMFL
+27 VSFLFL
-33 LVFSLWTSPLYKNW
+33 LVFSLWTSPFYKNW

-83 EALGQLLVKGR
+83 EALGQLIVKGR
-94 TGAFIIQVFAL
+94 TGAFVMQVLAL
-105 FFALILMVKTC
+105 FATLIIMIKTC

-137 ATLWGGNTL
+137 STLWGGNTL
-146 EEFILPLN
+146 EEFMLPLN

-166 GNASIRPL
+166 GNARIRPL
-174 TAIITGGCF
+174 TAMITGGCF
-183 GIILFAK
+183 GVILFAK

-277 YFAIIFALCQID
+277 YFAMIFTLCQID

-301 NRKSHSET
+301 SRKS
-309 SVLSRMAS
+309 
-317 ACDDKCEC
+317 DDKA
-325 IEKDS
+325 
-330 VENKCEIQVE
+330 N
-340 NTDNVNASVEIENK
+340 N
-354 FALRQLISE
+354 ISE

-389 FIYYFTTV
+389 FIYYFTTA
-397 YPIFMLTMIAMFVLY
+397 YPIFMLTMIVMFVLY
-412 NPLTLLKSWRLDIPV
+412 DPLTLLKSWRLDIPV
-427 IAFLVFMCY
+427 AAFLVFLCY
-436 FASHTSNQLNTV
+436 FASHTSNQINTV

-469 LIPDCDR
+469 LIPECDK

-501 INLQFFVALD
+501 INLQFFVSLD

-518 INRLTSDPPKWI
+518 IKRLKTDPPKWI

>member
-1 MSAWI
+1 
-6 KEHVLNNKIAISAIK
+6 
-21 YMALFL
+21 MAVFL
-27 VAFMFL
+27 VSFLFL
-33 LVFSLWTSPLYKNW
+33 LVFSLWTSPFYKNW

-83 EALGQLLVKGR
+83 EALGQLIVKGR
-94 TGAFIIQVFAL
+94 TGAFVMQVLAL
-105 FFALILMVKTC
+105 FATLIIMIKTC

-129 SLFLFFHA
+129 SFFLFFHA
-137 ATLWGGNTL
+137 STLWGGNTL
-146 EEFILPLN
+146 EEFMLPLN

-166 GNASIRPL
+166 GNARIRPL
-174 TAIITGGCF
+174 TAMITGGCF
-183 GIILFAK
+183 GVILFAK
-190 VTVAAPIIGLVI
+190 VTVGAPIIGLVI
-202 AIIIYFIRSKRIFE
+202 AIIIYFTRSKRIFE
-216 LISYLIY
+216 LFSYLIY
-223 AFFGVLVAIT
+223 ALFGVLIAIT
-233 PVFIYFYCHKTLTDM
+233 PVFIYFYYHKTLTDM

-277 YFAIIFALCQID
+277 YFAMIFALCQVD

-301 NRKSHSET
+301 SRKS
-309 SVLSRMAS
+309 
-317 ACDDKCEC
+317 DDKA
-325 IEKDS
+325 
-330 VENKCEIQVE
+330 N
-340 NTDNVNASVEIENK
+340 N
-354 FALRQLISE
+354 ISE

-389 FIYYFTTV
+389 FIYYFTTA
-397 YPIFMLTMIAMFVLY
+397 YPIFMLTMIVMFVLY
-412 NPLTLLKSWRLDIPV
+412 DPFVLLKSWRLDIPV
-427 IAFLVFMCY
+427 AAFLVFLCY
-436 FASHTSNQLNTV
+436 FASHTSNQINTV

-469 LIPDCDR
+469 LIPECDK

-501 INLQFFVALD
+501 INLQFFVSLD

-518 INRLTSDPPKWI
+518 IKRLKTDPPKWI

>member
-1 MSAWI
+1 MKLQI
-6 KEHVLNNKIAISAIK
+6 KEHIFNNKTAHSAIK
-21 YMALFL
+21 YMAVFL
-27 VAFMFL
+27 VSFLFL
-33 LVFSLWTSPLYKNW
+33 LVFSLWTSPFYKNW

-83 EALGQLLVKGR
+83 EALGQLIVKGR
-94 TGAFIIQVFAL
+94 TGAFVMQVLAL
-105 FFALILMVKTC
+105 FATLIIMIKTC

-129 SLFLFFHA
+129 SLFLFFHS

-146 EEFILPLN
+146 EEFMLPLN

-166 GNASIRPL
+166 GNARIRPL
-174 TAIITGGCF
+174 TAMITGGCF
-183 GIILFAK
+183 GVILFAK

-223 AFFGVLVAIT
+223 ALFGVLVAIT

-277 YFAIIFALCQID
+277 YFAMIFTLCQID

-301 NRKSHSET
+301 SRKS
-309 SVLSRMAS
+309 
-317 ACDDKCEC
+317 DDKA
-325 IEKDS
+325 
-330 VENKCEIQVE
+330 N
-340 NTDNVNASVEIENK
+340 N
-354 FALRQLISE
+354 ISE

-389 FIYYFTTV
+389 FIYYFTTA
-397 YPIFMLTMIAMFVLY
+397 YPIFMLTTIVMFVLY
-412 NPLTLLKSWRLDIPV
+412 DPLTLLKSWRLDIPV
-427 IAFLVFMCY
+427 AAFLVFLCY
-436 FASHTSNQLNTV
+436 LASHTSNQINTV

-469 LIPDCDR
+469 LIPECDK

-501 INLQFFVALD
+501 INLQFFVSLD

-518 INRLTSDPPKWI
+518 IKRLKTDPPKWI

>member
-1 MSAWI
+1 MKLQI
-6 KEHVLNNKIAISAIK
+6 KEHIFNNKTAHSAIK
-21 YMALFL
+21 YMAVFL
-27 VAFMFL
+27 VSFLFL
-33 LVFSLWTSPLYKNW
+33 LVFSLWTSPFYKNW

-83 EALGQLLVKGR
+83 EALGQLIVKGR
-94 TGAFIIQVFAL
+94 TGAFVMQVLAL
-105 FFALILMVKTC
+105 FATLIIMIKTC

-129 SLFLFFHA
+129 SFFLFFHA
-137 ATLWGGNTL
+137 STLWGGNTL
-146 EEFILPLN
+146 EEFMLPLN

-166 GNASIRPL
+166 GNARIRPL
-174 TAIITGGCF
+174 TAMITGGCF
-183 GIILFAK
+183 GVILFAK
-190 VTVAAPIIGLVI
+190 VTVGAPIIGLVI
-202 AIIIYFIRSKRIFE
+202 AIIVYFIRSKRIFE

-277 YFAIIFALCQID
+277 YFAMIFALCQVD

-301 NRKSHSET
+301 SRKS
-309 SVLSRMAS
+309 
-317 ACDDKCEC
+317 DDKA
-325 IEKDS
+325 
-330 VENKCEIQVE
+330 N
-340 NTDNVNASVEIENK
+340 N
-354 FALRQLISE
+354 ISE

-389 FIYYFTTV
+389 FIYYFTTA
-397 YPIFMLTMIAMFVLY
+397 YPIFMLTMIVMFVLY
-412 NPLTLLKSWRLDIPV
+412 DPLTLLKSWRLDIPV
-427 IAFLVFMCY
+427 VAFLVFLCY
-436 FASHTSNQLNTV
+436 FASHTSNQINTV

-469 LIPDCDR
+469 LIPECDK

-518 INRLTSDPPKWI
+518 IERLKTDPPKWI